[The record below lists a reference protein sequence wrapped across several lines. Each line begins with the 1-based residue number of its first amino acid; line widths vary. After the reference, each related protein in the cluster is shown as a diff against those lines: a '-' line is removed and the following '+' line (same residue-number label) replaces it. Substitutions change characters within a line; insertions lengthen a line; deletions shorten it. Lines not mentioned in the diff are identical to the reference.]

1 MAPED
6 RIAELFA
13 STIFGLTIAT
23 VTVALRCYVRIFML
37 KVFSWEDYLAVIT
50 TLLFGGYGACVFL
63 AIQHGAGKHL
73 QNVPVEDLPGALMMR
88 WLGEWIYVLTSIFVK
103 VTVSILL
110 LRICSKPWHK
120 TVIYV
125 TISVIVVWNTIYAFL
140 TAFQCLP
147 VQHFWERISDPEG
160 GQCLSEGIITGTT
173 YATAGINCLADWI
186 LGLLPIA
193 LVWNLELNRRTKAS
207 TAGILAL
214 GIIASV
220 ATCVRIPFV
229 WQLTH
234 DSDSLYVFVDFTNW
248 STIELAMGLAASS
261 IATLRPL
268 FKKVLGGSSGGTSRK
283 SPGRNRFSGATP
295 NLSSN
300 RFSGIKGL
308 VIHRRHEIS
317 MGTPMPIIPA
327 TAAYTT
333 RRDSVSSAIVDVERY
348 AIAPWER
355 SNTNEEWRI
364 RSGGSPVSVRGT
376 L

>member
-6 RIAELFA
+6 RSTELFA

-37 KVFSWEDYLAVIT
+37 KIFSWEDYLAVIT
-50 TLLFGGYGACVFL
+50 TILFGGYGACVFL
-63 AIQHGAGKHL
+63 AIQYGAGKHL
-73 QNVPVEDLPGALMMR
+73 QNVPVEDLPDALMMR
-88 WLGEWIYVLTSIFVK
+88 WLGEWIYVPTSIFVK

-125 TISVIVVWNTIYAFL
+125 TISVVVVWNTIYAFL
-140 TAFQCLP
+140 AAFQCVP
-147 VQHFWERISDPEG
+147 VQHFWQRISDPDG
-160 GQCLSEGIITGTT
+160 GQCLSEEIITGTT
-173 YATAGINCLADWI
+173 YAAAGINCLADWI

-207 TAGILAL
+207 IAGILAL
-214 GIIASV
+214 GIID
-220 ATCVRIPFV
+220 F
-229 WQLTH
+229 
-234 DSDSLYVFVDFTNW
+234 LYVFVDFTIW

-268 FKKVLGGSSGGTSRK
+268 FKKVLGAHQVAL
-283 SPGRNRFSGATP
+283 P
-295 NLSSN
+295 
-300 RFSGIKGL
+300 GL
-308 VIHRRHEIS
+308 VIHRRDEIS
-317 MGTPMPIIPA
+317 MGTPMPITPT

-355 SNTNEEWRI
+355 SCTNEEWKI
-364 RSGGSPVSVRGT
+364 RSGGSPVSVRGA